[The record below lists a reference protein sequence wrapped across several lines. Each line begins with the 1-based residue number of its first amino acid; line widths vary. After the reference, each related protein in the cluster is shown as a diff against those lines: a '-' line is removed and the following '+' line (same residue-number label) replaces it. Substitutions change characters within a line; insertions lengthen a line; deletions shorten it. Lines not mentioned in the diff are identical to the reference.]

1 MKMKNKKQVD
11 KLYNFEEIFNEY
23 GLTTE
28 TYEQL
33 LEDCSNKV
41 QKISDLDWSEICDKY
56 NLDFNPDTIR
66 KGAQPPLVGSAFV
79 SEYYKWQESQR
90 DSDTKEDSYF
100 KELQIQRRQLEK
112 ERHKLYATKT
122 EYSRQVRQQSRFE
135 LFYENIARELNEYDV
150 PEFIGLNY
158 SEQMKSYV
166 LSIADIH
173 AGANFITETNKYSFE
188 EVTRRFNKL
197 FNDVVYFIKEK
208 NINNLK
214 VLCLGDDIQGILRLS
229 DLQLNESSVVKATV
243 FVAKTIAHFL
253 NELSA
258 YCYIDYYHCP
268 TSNHSQSR
276 PLGTKASEIASED
289 VEYVICNYIKD
300 VLVNN
305 NRISVHTNFGYEY
318 IEIPIFDFNTIAMH
332 GHTINNIDN
341 ALKDLTYHKKT
352 FYTTV
357 FLAHYHASKV
367 GTVGE
372 MSDTDCEVIVCPSF
386 VGSCPYSD
394 KLMKGAKPSCCIYGY
409 DEKYGHTETYK
420 IFLN

>member
-1 MKMKNKKQVD
+1 MQK
-11 KLYNFEEIFNEY
+11 Y

-28 TYEQL
+28 TYESL
-33 LEDCSNKV
+33 LKDCSDKA
-41 QKISDLDWSEICDKY
+41 QKISDVDWNDIVEKY
-56 NLDFNPDTIR
+56 NLNVHYDTLR
-66 KGAQPPLVGSAFV
+66 KSSQFITGGSFV
-79 SEYYKWQESQR
+79 SEYYKRKESQR
-90 DSDTKEDSYF
+90 DSDDKEDSYSN
-100 KELQIQRRQLEK
+100 ELEVQRRQLEK
-112 ERHKLYATKT
+112 ERQKLYATKT
-122 EYSRQVRQQSRFE
+122 EYLRQVRQQSRFE
-135 LFYENIARELNEYDV
+135 LFYENIAQELNEYEV

-158 SEQMKSYV
+158 SEQMKSYI
-166 LSIADIH
+166 LTIADIH
-173 AGANFITETNKYSFE
+173 AGANFITETNEYSFE

-197 FNDVVYFIKEK
+197 FNDVVYFVKEK
-208 NINNLK
+208 NINSLK
-214 VLCLGDDIQGILRLS
+214 VVCLGDDIQGILRLS

-243 FVAKTIAHFL
+243 FIAKTIAHFL

-318 IEIPIFDFNTIAMH
+318 IEIPIFDFKTIAMH
-332 GHTINNIDN
+332 GHTINNIGN

-357 FLAHYHASKV
+357 FLAHYHAAKM

-409 DEKYGHTETYK
+409 DKKYGRTESYK